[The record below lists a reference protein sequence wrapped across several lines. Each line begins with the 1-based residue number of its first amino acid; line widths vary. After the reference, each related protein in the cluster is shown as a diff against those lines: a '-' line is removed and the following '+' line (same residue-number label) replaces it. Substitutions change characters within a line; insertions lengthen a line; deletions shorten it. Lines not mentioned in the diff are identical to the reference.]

1 MIKDLINKI
10 IFPNKYSSEAFIE
23 YLKSRGVEIGEDT
36 YFFDPKNTFIDY
48 NRGIYISIGKKCK
61 ISGKVSIIAHD
72 YSWEVLRQR
81 SKEILPSGGKKIEI
95 GNNVFIGYGAMIL
108 RNVKIGDNAIIGA
121 GTVVTKDVPA
131 NTIVAGN
138 PARIISTIEQYY
150 TKLKDTLLE
159 NAEYEVEVFFSK
171 NNRLPNIEEMGYFMT
186 IFLERTQ
193 ENVEKFIAKLPF
205 ERGDNKK
212 EVMNDFLNSE
222 PIFNSYNEYIEHMKS
237 YLKSR
242 NFNI

>member
-1 MIKDLINKI
+1 
-10 IFPNKYSSEAFIE
+10 
-23 YLKSRGVEIGEDT
+23 
-36 YFFDPKNTFIDY
+36 
-48 NRGIYISIGKKCK
+48 
-61 ISGKVSIIAHD
+61 
-72 YSWEVLRQR
+72 
-81 SKEILPSGGKKIEI
+81 
-95 GNNVFIGYGAMIL
+95 MIL

-171 NNRLPNIEEMGYFMT
+171 NNRLPNIEETGYFMT